1 MDAERQQR
9 AGVGGEVSAELAAC
23 LREAV
28 GDVPAVLGGCVC
40 EECGGRVFTV
50 WVDDTQG
57 CAGRECV
64 RCEGRAFLADSAEVW
79 QEADPGVAEC
89 PCGGDEFEA
98 AVAFTLTAGGAVRW
112 VTVGL
117 RCQRDGATG
126 VYTDWKIDYAP
137 AEHLLR
143 AV

>member
-1 MDAERQQR
+1 MDADQWEG
-9 AGVGGEVSAELAAC
+9 AAVSAELAAC
-23 LREAV
+23 LREAAEYR
-28 GDVPAVLGGCVC
+28 PVLLAGCVC
-40 EECGGRVFTV
+40 EGCGGRAFTV

-64 RCEGRAFLADSAEVW
+64 RCEERAFLADSAEVW
-79 QEADPGVAEC
+79 QEAEPGVAEC

-98 AVAFTLTAGGAVRW
+98 AVAFSLTADGSVRW

-117 RCQRDGATG
+117 RCLRDGASG
-126 VYTDWKIDYAP
+126 VYADWKIDYAP
-137 AEHLLR
+137 TDHLLR